1 MACDP
6 DTCSAMAG
14 LSRRTLG
21 SAVWIHCIEMHSLGM
36 QAVTPAVKEAA
47 KPTRPSPTAPT
58 ADQQSNSRAKPSSS
72 SIAASRP
79 RKADGKTPASR
90 QKRPPEKR
98 GGENSAGGYVPAYM
112 KATASVKAKDARDQ
126 QGKIAAA
133 RSALSEKKWNRA

>member
-1 MACDP
+1 MYAAL
-6 DTCSAMAG
+6 TC
-14 LSRRTLG
+14 TL
-21 SAVWIHCIEMHSLGM
+21 CM
-36 QAVTPAVKEAA
+36 QAVVPPVKEAA
-47 KPTRPSPTAPT
+47 KPTRPSPIAPT
-58 ADQQSNSRAKPSSS
+58 AGQYSNSRAKPNS

-79 RKADGKTPASR
+79 RKADGKTPGLPASK

>member
-6 DTCSAMAG
+6 DTYFCNGGSVTLHARKYSLAA
-14 LSRRTLG
+14 LRRT
-21 SAVWIHCIEMHSLGM
+21 LGM
-36 QAVTPAVKEAA
+36 QAVKTAAKEAA
-47 KPTRPSPTAPT
+47 TPTRPSLIAPT
-58 ADQQSNSRAKPSSS
+58 AGQHGNSRAKSIS

-79 RKADGKTPASR
+79 RKADGKTPVLPASR

-126 QGKIAAA
+126 QAKIAAA